1 MYIPTSILENDFVLL
16 VKIIFFALCTAL
28 VFGLSFLAVWALK
41 SAFNFQSKNN
51 LAGRISAFFCSISLI
66 VGIIS
71 GVSLIWIKPKTN
83 LIPVPLV
90 ILLASLPIVCIS
102 WFFAD
107 HYDFKLD

>member
-1 MYIPTSILENDFVLL
+1 MYIPTSILENGFMLL

-28 VFGLSFLAVWALK
+28 VFGLSFLTVWALK
-41 SAFNFQSKNN
+41 SAFNFQSQTN

-66 VGIIS
+66 AGIIS

-83 LIPVPLV
+83 LIPVPLI
-90 ILLASLPIVCIS
+90 ILLASLPIVYIS
-102 WFFAD
+102 CFFAD

>member
-1 MYIPTSILENDFVLL
+1 MYIPTSIFENGFVIL

-28 VFGLSFLAVWALK
+28 VFGLFFLAVWALK
-41 SAFNFQSKNN
+41 STFNFQSKNN
-51 LAGRISAFFCSISLI
+51 LAGRISAFFCSIGLI

-83 LIPVPLV
+83 LIPVPLI
-90 ILLASLPIVCIS
+90 ILLASLPIVYIS